1 MFLRSEKI
9 AKRAVPS
16 PSVYALREGS
26 STFSTGV
33 PYFSMVPIKTK
44 KNDRIQQCGETCNR

>member
-9 AKRAVPS
+9 AKQAVPS
-16 PSVYALREGS
+16 PSVYVLRDVS
-26 STFSTGV
+26 STFFTGF

-44 KNDRIQQCGETCNR
+44 KNDRIQ